1 MLCVKRDRSLGT
13 EESLKLFLEMSKKN
27 AEIFESSDIII
38 EPNYIEGLPS
48 PRYIKSHLPLTCL
61 PPTLI
66 DQCKV
71 VYVARNPKGN

>member
-1 MLCVKRDRSLGT
+1 MLFVKRDRSLGT

-27 AEIFESSDIII
+27 AETFESSDIII
-38 EPNYIEGLPS
+38 EPNYIEELPS